1 MDVCHD
7 CRKTEAYQT
16 TVLDYLQSM
25 NSIQLPSLQLPTWLK
40 KKKKAPICGCG
51 NPACSCDST
60 EPLLGGPRKQCACCD
75 SCLKVKEVLAESKA
89 RSAREDEESGIII
102 ATPPSTSSSEEASE
116 AEEEERSADPS
127 TASSLEKEKVVCLR
141 VKGMTCAACVSI
153 IESYLGSKEGI
164 RNVTIALLT
173 EKAEVT
179 YQEGTISR
187 EAIRDA
193 VNDVGYEAEI
203 LEEVV
208 QEGAVS
214 LIVEGMTCGSCAGS
228 IENVLKQHPGV
239 ISASVNHVT
248 NLAKVSCFF

>member
-1 MDVCHD
+1 M
-7 CRKTEAYQT
+7 
-16 TVLDYLQSM
+16 
-25 NSIQLPSLQLPTWLK
+25 
-40 KKKKAPICGCG
+40 
-51 NPACSCDST
+51 
-60 EPLLGGPRKQCACCD
+60 
-75 SCLKVKEVLAESKA
+75 
-89 RSAREDEESGIII
+89 
-102 ATPPSTSSSEEASE
+102 
-116 AEEEERSADPS
+116 
-127 TASSLEKEKVVCLR
+127 VCLR

-239 ISASVNHVT
+239 ITASVNHVT
-248 NLAKVSCFF
+248 NLAKV